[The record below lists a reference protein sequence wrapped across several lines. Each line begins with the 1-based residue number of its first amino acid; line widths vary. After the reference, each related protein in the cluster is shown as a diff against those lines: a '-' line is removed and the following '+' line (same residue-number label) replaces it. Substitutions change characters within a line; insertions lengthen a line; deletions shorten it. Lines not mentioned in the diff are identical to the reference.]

1 MNPVTKEDF
10 TFFHKLRVRWA
21 EVDAQ
26 GIVFNP
32 HYLMYVDVAFTEYW
46 RAVGFPY
53 PEALLKYGADTFAVN
68 SEINFRGSA
77 LFDDELDIGV
87 RMSKFGRTSMTLSV
101 GIFRDDDLLS
111 DVRMVYV
118 NGEPETK
125 TPVPVPE
132 AFVDAVVAFEKV
144 APERK

>member
-1 MNPVTKEDF
+1 MSSVTKEEF

-32 HYLMYVDVAFTEYW
+32 HYLMYVDVAFTEYM
-46 RAVGFPY
+46 RAIGFPY
-53 PEALLKYGADTFAVN
+53 PDALLKYGADTFAVN

-77 LFDDELDIGV
+77 LFDQELDIGV
-87 RMSKFGRTSMTLSV
+87 RMSRFGRTSMTLTV
-101 GIFRDDDLLS
+101 GIFREDELLC
-111 DVRMVYV
+111 DVRMIYV

-132 AFVDAVVAFEKV
+132 AYVNAVMAFEKV
-144 APERK
+144 APEGR